1 MIKTSAKTALG
12 IVSHYYHMYG
22 LWRDIAV
29 CSVAENVDQGLF
41 PKIALLHVSC
51 LALKSHNRMVKTF
64 SWLVARHHGWIT
76 ESKSTPIADIF
87 N

>member
-41 PKIALLHVSC
+41 PKNSLIACMC
-51 LALKSHNRMVKTF
+51 LAQH
-64 SWLVARHHGWIT
+64 
-76 ESKSTPIADIF
+76 SKVRTDG
-87 N
+87 